1 MEEDKIDKT
10 KLEIIEKEF
19 KKQTTIS
26 EERKNKINKRVFQNV
41 GIAIFIVL
49 YFVFINLGYYNLEP
63 LVYLKDL
70 QVFSMLS
77 IIFTIVLFEKAY
89 KKDELDLTLY
99 SIEALAVSI
108 ATLCTIYIGMKFGDQ
123 KYPYI
128 INLITIAFALYYVI
142 KAGVIYIKMK
152 KKALKRTSDIH
163 KIIKSKNK

>member
-1 MEEDKIDKT
+1 MEEENKIDKT

-26 EERKNKINKRVFQNV
+26 EEKKSKIHKKVFQNI
-41 GIAIFIVL
+41 GIAALVVL

-63 LVYLKDL
+63 QVYLKDL
-70 QVFSMLS
+70 QVFSMLA
-77 IIFTIVLFEKAY
+77 IIFTIFLFEKAY
-89 KKDELDLTLY
+89 KKDEINLTIY

-108 ATLCTIYIGMKFGDQ
+108 ATLSTIYIGMKFEPK

-128 INLITIAFALYYVI
+128 INFITIAFTLYYAM

-152 KKALKRTSDIH
+152 KRALKRTSDIH
-163 KIIKSKNK
+163 KIIKS